1 MMGKVVLS
9 VDGSEAGH
17 AATEWCVR
25 NLAPGTTV
33 IAVCGISDLAE
44 VVLGLPGFDEPG
56 EHGLKESLNTTW
68 SEPLRRAG
76 LHCVPRLV
84 HHRPM
89 AALLKVVAEERPDA
103 VVIGKGPHRALLDG
117 LTPESP
123 LPLVH
128 RMPCAVVLVPTRPA
142 TPARSQG
149 VLDTDDACL

>member
-1 MMGKVVLS
+1 MDKVVLS
-9 VDGSEAGH
+9 VDGSEAGC

-56 EHGLKESLNTTW
+56 EHGLEDALHTRW

-76 LHCVPRLV
+76 LNCIPRLV

-89 AALLKVVAEERPDA
+89 VALLEAVAEEHPDA
-103 VVIGKGPHRALLDG
+103 VVVGKGPHRAWVDAFV
-117 LTPESP
+117 PDSP

-128 RMPCAVVLVPTRPA
+128 RMPCPLVLVP
-142 TPARSQG
+142 ARSAAAPG
-149 VLDTDDACL
+149 SAAIVDTEDASL